1 MTVKGRVKGRSIELA
16 EPLPELEG
24 QEVVVSVEAAMPVN
38 GMPPG
43 EQRPSRGKGP
53 AILEMGFH
61 LLDGLP
67 EEELARLPADLA
79 EQHDHYASGA
89 PRRTCKE

>member
-1 MTVKGRVKGRSIELA
+1 MTVKGRVRGHNIELA

-24 QEVVVSVEAAMPVN
+24 QEVFVSVETTLTNEVI
-38 GMPPG
+38 PG
-43 EQRPSRGKGP
+43 EVRSSGGKGP

-61 LLDGLP
+61 LLDGLS
-67 EEELARLPADLA
+67 EEELARLPTDLA

-89 PRRTCKE
+89 PKRTREG